1 MFRQFHQ
8 AHAHHVT
15 SAGHLILL
23 LVGARI
29 GTRGG
34 WLFVLSVIAG
44 LSLLLWTLSFRRSR
58 AIGDTPTSRIA
69 SAPQGYVELHGEGRM
84 HEGQVLNAPLTGG
97 PCLWYRYRIEE
108 KKGKDWR
115 TVEHGTSDAT
125 FLLDDGSGTAI
136 VDPEWAEVTTSR
148 RRHWT
153 QGRRRYTEWL
163 LTPGD
168 GIYAIGQFATVGGAN
183 SRLDHAGD
191 VSGLLAEWKANQ
203 PALKA
208 RFDLDGDGTIDLK
221 EWELARRAAAREIT
235 RRHNEIRS
243 AAGHHVLGKPA
254 DGRVF
259 LISNLDPDKLARRYA
274 LWTGAQLCIALS
286 AGGAALWLMAS
297 MALL

>member
-1 MFRQFHQ
+1 VFRHLH
-8 AHAHHVT
+8 HAHGHHIT

-23 LVGARI
+23 FVGARI
-29 GTRGG
+29 GTRSG
-34 WLFVLSVIAG
+34 WLFSLSVIAG
-44 LSLLLWTLSFRRSR
+44 ISLVLWTLNFRRSR

-69 SAPQGYVELHGEGRM
+69 SAPQGYVELHGVGRM
-84 HEGQVLNAPLTGG
+84 HEGQALNAPLTGE

-108 KKGKDWR
+108 KRGKDWR
-115 TVEHGTSDAT
+115 SVEHGTSDAT
-125 FLLDDGSGTAI
+125 FLLDDSSGVAV
-136 VDPEWAEVTTSR
+136 VDPESAEITTSR

-168 GIYAIGQFATVGGAN
+168 EIYAIGQFATVGGAN

-191 VSGLLAEWKANQ
+191 VSALLAMWKANQ

-221 EWELARRAAAREIT
+221 EWELARRAAVREVR
-235 RRHNEIRS
+235 RRHDEIRS
-243 AAGHHVLGKPA
+243 TAGHHVLARPA

-259 LISNLDPDKLARRYA
+259 LLSNLDPDKLARRYA
-274 LWTGAQLCIALS
+274 LWTGMQLCIALT
-286 AGGAALWLMAS
+286 AGGTALWLMAS